1 MGTERRCYWY
11 AYSSSY
17 VLAVTNVRLG
27 SPIASPLFWIAL
39 ICQLIIVAGYFWF
52 YRKEQLCKLFS
63 LAACKAQTDAVYS
76 QAIVGSVRLS
86 SLSVTYSPVSRLLT
100 SSHLIACR
108 TLLKEMITRA
118 VYSPSRYTWT

>member
-17 VLAVTNVRLG
+17 LLAVTNVRLG

-63 LAACKAQTDAVYS
+63 LAACKAQTNAVYS
-76 QAIVGSVRLS
+76 QAIVGSV
-86 SLSVTYSPVSRLLT
+86 
-100 SSHLIACR
+100 
-108 TLLKEMITRA
+108 
-118 VYSPSRYTWT
+118 